1 MANTLDQSMSNGHIV
16 ICKKNEVFL
25 QLNCNEEHIRY
36 ELRENFKFEIPNAKF
51 MPQFRNKNWGGEI
64 HLFDM
69 RNDTIYC
76 GLLDKVVNFCKK
88 FNYTYEFAEN
98 KYYGLPFEYNDNF
111 TLENVKEYI
120 NTICKTITPRDYQID
135 AVYQALKF
143 NRKLLL
149 SPTSSGKSLIAY
161 SIVRYFTDQNK
172 RILIIVPTTSLVEQM
187 YKDFEDYGWDSEK
200 YVHKLYQG
208 KIQQTDKLVTCST
221 WQSIYKNPKSYFE
234 NFDVV
239 IGDECLAP
247 DTMITMEDGGKKQ
260 IKDVQIGDK
269 VLTYN
274 EQTKKIEEKPV
285 KLIHK
290 NISKTEKLYKVKLS
304 NGNYIKI
311 TGNHKVLLKNGLWK
325 RTDELVVGD
334 IINTIE

>member
-1 MANTLDQSMSNGHIV
+1 MSDV
-16 ICKKNEVFL
+16 IIHKKNEV
-25 QLNCNEEHIRY
+25 HIKLECEPHILY
-36 ELRENFKFEIPNAKF
+36 ELQEYFTFEIEGAKF
-51 MPQFRNKNWGGEI
+51 MPQMRSKMWDGKIRLLSTTTGE
-64 HLFDM
+64 
-69 RNDTIYC
+69 IYC
-76 GLLDKVVNFCKK
+76 GLLDKVIAKLK
-88 FNYTYEFAEN
+88 QLNYTYEFKEN

-111 TLENVKEYI
+111 TLENVKSYI
-120 NTICKTITPRDYQID
+120 NTICKKIKPRDYQID

-149 SPTSSGKSLIAY
+149 SPTSSGKSLIIY
-161 SIVRYFTDQNK
+161 SIIRYFTDQSK
-172 RILIIVPTTSLVEQM
+172 KILIIVPTTSLVEQM
-187 YKDFEDYGWDSEK
+187 YKDFEEYGWNSEK
-200 YVHKLYQG
+200 YCHKIYQG
-208 KIQQTDKLVTCST
+208 KVHKTDKLVVIST
-221 WQSIYKNPKSYFE
+221 WQSIYKHPRSFFE
-234 NFDVV
+234 DFDVV

-247 DTMITMEDGGKKQ
+247 DTMITMEGGDKKQ
-260 IKDVQIGDK
+260 IKDIQIGDK
-269 VLTYN
+269 VLTFN
-274 EQTKKIEEKPV
+274 EQTKKIEAKPV